1 MILIVLLAEFL
12 KDPKYLKLDSL
23 LIEFIL
29 PIEFL
34 MCLVVLY
41 ILPLRIADSSKE
53 N

>member
-1 MILIVLLAEFL
+1 MILIVLLSEFL

-23 LIEFIL
+23 PIEFSF

-41 ILPLRIADSSKE
+41 ILPLRIVDSSKDD
-53 N
+53 